1 MAVIQLTDVEAGV
14 RIAPESRLLSQ
25 AAVSALGAPSLL
37 NTQPWRW
44 RIGGQAAELWAD
56 RARQVPSI
64 DPAGRLLTLAC
75 GVALHHAVT
84 ALTALGA
91 TWAVAYQPEPGQPD
105 LLARITLTGKQP
117 PEAAAVR
124 LFRAMAERRSDRR
137 PFADQRV
144 PAEALGRLQ
153 AAAETYRGHL
163 IFARPDT
170 MVYVTTAAGRAATV
184 ELADPAY
191 RTDLVSWVGRPESTG
206 DGVPLD
212 TTVPDQARPVPIRD
226 FRATE
231 PEHKTIFDR
240 SELVDR
246 FAEYLVL
253 FTDGDEA
260 IDWIHAGEALSAVL
274 LTATSEG
281 LASSMMSDL
290 VEVGTARETLRQ
302 MLGHVGWPMIVIRIG
317 YRAPGVPP
325 IGKAPRRAAFD
336 SIVQTRSAGP
346 NGSIPE

>member
-1 MAVIQLTDVEAGV
+1 MAVIQLTDIEAGV
-14 RIAPESRLLSQ
+14 RITPEGRVLSQ

-44 RIGGQAAELWAD
+44 RIGGQTAELWAD

-64 DPAGRLLTLAC
+64 DRDGRLLTLAC

-84 ALTALGA
+84 ALTALGS
-91 TWAVAYQPEPGQPD
+91 TSAVTYQPEPDQPD

-117 PEAAAVR
+117 PAAAAVR

-137 PFADQRV
+137 PFADRRV
-144 PAEALGRLQ
+144 PGDVLERLRAASEAHH
-153 AAAETYRGHL
+153 AHVA
-163 IFARPDT
+163 FARPDT

-184 ELADPAY
+184 ELADPDY
-191 RTDLVSWVGRPESTG
+191 RADLVTWVARPEFTG

-226 FRATE
+226 FRSTG
-231 PEHKTIFDR
+231 PERTSIFDR

-246 FAEYLVL
+246 FAEYAVL
-253 FTDGDEA
+253 FADGDETL
-260 IDWIHAGEALSAVL
+260 DWIHAGGALSALL

-290 VEVGTARETLRQ
+290 IEVGSARETLRQ
-302 MLGHVGWPMIVIRIG
+302 MLGQVGWPMIVVRIG
-317 YRAPGVPP
+317 YRAPGAPP
-325 IGKAPRRAAFD
+325 IGKAPRRAPSETIA
-336 SIVQTRSAGP
+336 QTPPTGP
-346 NGSIPE
+346 NDSMPQ

>member
-1 MAVIQLTDVEAGV
+1 MAAIQLTDIEGGV
-14 RIAPESRLLSQ
+14 RITPESRALSQ

-64 DPAGRLLTLAC
+64 DPEGRLLTLAC

-91 TWAVAYQPEPGQPD
+91 TWAVAYQPEPDQPN
-105 LLARITLTGKQP
+105 LLARITLTGKRP

-144 PAEALGRLQ
+144 PTDALERLQ
-153 AAAETYRGHL
+153 AAAEAHHAHVT
-163 IFARPDT
+163 FARPDT
-170 MVYVTTAAGRAATV
+170 MVYVTVAAGRAATV

-191 RTDLVSWVGRPESTG
+191 RADLVNWVARPESAG

-212 TTVPDQARPVPIRD
+212 TTVPDNARPVPIRD
-226 FRATE
+226 FRATG

-246 FAEYLVL
+246 FAEYVVL
-253 FTDGDEA
+253 FTDGDQA
-260 IDWIHAGEALSAVL
+260 LDWIHAGEALSAVL

-290 VEVGTARETLRQ
+290 IEVGSARETLRQ
-302 MLGHVGWPMIVIRIG
+302 MLGHVGWPMIVVRTG
-317 YRAPGVPP
+317 YRAPGAAP
-325 IGKAPRRAAFD
+325 IGNAPRRAP
-336 SIVQTRSAGP
+336 SETIT
-346 NGSIPE
+346 